1 MKKFTVEIKSY
12 LWLTSDQMNFVER
25 VAPKY
30 VVWDR
35 SGAEDMVI
43 SEFKTLREARVFIRS
58 FYAVMDAA
66 KVDLMPRD
74 KWGYIHIIRA
84 DVQK

>member
-12 LWLTSDQMNFVER
+12 LWLTSDQMNFVGR
-25 VAPKY
+25 IAPKY
-30 VVWDR
+30 VVWNK
-35 SGAEDMVI
+35 SGAEDMI
-43 SEFKTLREARVFIRS
+43 ITEFKTLREARVFIKS

-74 KWGYIHIIRA
+74 KRGYIHMIRA

>member
-12 LWLTSDQMNFVER
+12 LWLTADQMNLVER

-30 VVWDR
+30 VIWNK
-35 SGAEDMVI
+35 SGSEDMVI
-43 SEFKTLREARVFIRS
+43 TEFKTLREARVFIMS

-74 KWGYIHIIRA
+74 KRGYIHMIGA
-84 DVQK
+84 DIQK

>member
-12 LWLTSDQMNFVER
+12 LWLTSDQMSYVKR

-30 VVWDR
+30 VVWIR
-35 SGAEDMVI
+35 SGMEDMI
-43 SEFKTLREARVFIRS
+43 LLDFKTLREARVFVSS

-66 KVDLMPRD
+66 NVDLMPRD
-74 KWGYIHIIRA
+74 KHGYIHLISA
-84 DVQK
+84 EVQK